1 METGSK
7 MAEKSAASGE
17 SSSTE
22 AMEKVEALGEDIKAG
37 HGSSNENIEE
47 GQGSGIGEQNE
58 CRICQEEDYL
68 HKLEA
73 PCRCNG
79 TLKFAHRDCI
89 QKWINERLSMTC
101 EICNQP
107 YEAGY
112 TMVIPPPPPGAQ
124 TENVTVGNS
133 RDGTYF
139 TVDTDQAGLQAAQ
152 RTAQI
157 EAAAEFLRQQHA
169 MQANGGKSF
178 NAGVLCRIAA
188 VICLTFLVMKDI
200 YYIHENGEDSDLLTV
215 FCALLGFLLP
225 SYLIAWWASTRCCAQ
240 NRSEGNLAAG
250 EVSVAASQY

>member
-47 GQGSGIGEQNE
+47 GQGSRIGEQNE

-124 TENVTVGNS
+124 TENVTVGI
-133 RDGTYF
+133 RQ
-139 TVDTDQAGLQAAQ
+139 VQCPKAIAGLQAAQ

>member
-22 AMEKVEALGEDIKAG
+22 PMEKVEALSEDIKAG

-73 PCRCNG
+73 PCHCNG
-79 TLKFAHRDCI
+79 TLK
-89 QKWINERLSMTC
+89 
-101 EICNQP
+101 P

-112 TMVIPPPPPGAQ
+112 TMVTPPPPPSAQ
-124 TENVTVGNS
+124 TENVTVGIS
-133 RDGTYF
+133 RDGTYI
-139 TVDTDQAGLQAAQ
+139 TMDTDQAGLQAGQ

-169 MQANGGKSF
+169 MLANGGKYF

-200 YYIHENGEDSDLLTV
+200 YYIYENGEDSDLLTV
-215 FCALLGFLLP
+215 FC
-225 SYLIAWWASTRCCAQ
+225 
-240 NRSEGNLAAG
+240 NRSEGDLAAG
-250 EVSVAASQY
+250 EVSVAASHSMT